1 CDPDHPTRMADA
13 AAALAV
19 AQIALGR
26 PAAALVALDRA
37 LAAEP
42 DWPLHHWNRAVAL
55 HQLADDHACY
65 QALQRFLATSAMP
78 TGLLGDPE
86 QPGRIASARR
96 MIAELER
103 AAWLTGR
110 PLRMPGP
117 DPARKHRKRKR
128 SSAT

>member
-1 CDPDHPTRMADA
+1 MQR
-13 AAALAV
+13 
-19 AQIALGR
+19 
-26 PAAALVALDRA
+26 DR
-37 LAAEP
+37 
-42 DWPLHHWNRAVAL
+42 
-55 HQLADDHACY
+55 ACY
-65 QALQRFLATSAMP
+65 QALQRFLATSAIP

-86 QPGRIASARR
+86 QPARIASARR